1 MAELQKKYITSSQLC
16 ERFCKSTRT
25 LLRWQN
31 QFNFPKPDISYQ
43 GGSNLWD
50 LAEVEKWEQEQQSN
64 TKCTAQ

>member
-31 QFNFPKPDISYQ
+31 QFNFPKPDIEKPPE
-43 GGSNLWD
+43 GGYLHPISFLC
-50 LAEVEKWEQEQQSN
+50 VGQ
-64 TKCTAQ
+64 